1 MTDQT
6 LPTIDPQALKRRL
19 DDGSAVLVDIREPAE
34 FAREHIAGAKLIPL
48 SAIDRASNHQHIGTA
63 PGQAVVFMCRTGTR
77 TAANCGRLLARTRGE
92 AYLLSGGLQA
102 WKDAGLPTRLDRRAP
117 LEMFRQVQIAAGSL
131 ILIGLALA
139 LLVSPWFAA
148 LSAFVG
154 AGLLFAGVTG
164 TCGMARL
171 LSLMPWNRVAAPA
184 AS

>member
-6 LPTIDPQALKRRL
+6 LPTIDPLSLKRRL
-19 DDGSAVLVDIREPAE
+19 DDGSAILIDIREPAE
-34 FAREHIAGAKLIPL
+34 FAREHIAGAKLVPL
-48 SAIDRASNHQHIGTA
+48 SALDRQDLACA
-63 PGQAVVFMCRTGTR
+63 PGQAVIFMCRTGNR
-77 TAANCGRLLARTRGE
+77 TAASAGRLGAKAGPQAYALA
-92 AYLLSGGLQA
+92 GGLQA

-131 ILIGLALA
+131 VLIGLALA

-154 AGLLFAGVTG
+154 AGLVFAGVTG

-171 LSLMPWNRVAAPA
+171 LGLMPWNRVAAPA
-184 AS
+184 VS